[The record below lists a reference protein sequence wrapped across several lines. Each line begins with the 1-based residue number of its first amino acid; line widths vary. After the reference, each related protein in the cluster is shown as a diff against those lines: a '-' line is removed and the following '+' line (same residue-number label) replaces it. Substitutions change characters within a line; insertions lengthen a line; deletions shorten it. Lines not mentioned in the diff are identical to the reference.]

1 MRNLIILN
9 PSTITGLTD
18 GDGSFYISISPSI
31 KNLTGWSV
39 SINFQ
44 IVANTNN
51 ANLEML
57 EKVKLFFGVGN
68 ISKNKLDNTVR
79 YTVSG
84 LKNCKVIQQHFLD
97 YPLMTYKLVYFQLW
111 CSVLELIEK
120 GEHLTL
126 NGLLKIVGFKAPFKM
141 GLSKA
146 L

>member
-84 LKNCKVIQQHFLD
+84 LKNCKVIQQ
-97 YPLMTYKLVYFQLW
+97 QLTPKAEDVKTKESLGL
-111 CSVLELIEK
+111 CSVLLFGNTHDFHED
-120 GEHLTL
+120 
-126 NGLLKIVGFKAPFKM
+126 GLVIL
-141 GLSKA
+141 
-146 L
+146 